1 MGRTA
6 VVLGRSAEDKL
17 PKAEV
22 PGREFRLRHRDANFR
37 RGGSSPLSPG
47 CAAGREGDLA
57 IAEVKV
63 PHALKALAVL
73 RPCLP
78 KRDRF
83 GSRFGLDIPVHRK
96 RHGLTAEPGSA
107 SIFWMFR

>member
-83 GSRFGLDIPVHRK
+83 GLDIPVHSK

>member
-83 GSRFGLDIPVHRK
+83 GSRFGLDIPVHSK